1 MSLREQWNAAREQR
15 QQEIQLRQQQVQE
28 SRDRTQKDLS
38 EIQRHRETMAK
49 ALQNSLSEFHST
61 LQTTVAT
68 MREYTRSQQQQ
79 DWRAARQQRESDYS
93 AIREYVWGK
102 APQAATK
109 TPPQKPTPASPQ
121 PKKRSQ

>member
-49 ALQNSLSEFHST
+49 ALKNSLSDFHNT

-68 MREYTRSQQQQ
+68 VREDTRSQQQQ
-79 DWRAARQQRESDYS
+79 VWYAARQQRQADYS

-102 APQAATK
+102 PPQASK

-121 PKKRSQ
+121 SQERSQ